1 MNVSGKE
8 IINKSELCSYMED
21 SAKQGKLIKG
31 TINGKDAYILVVN
44 ENNIICMEIEKGGF
58 IYTDAGTNKS
68 NKRQYIN
75 LPLPRNNKFMC
86 NNYSFRVICDGLLN
100 DDYIHKDRYIA
111 YRDGI
116 ETERKYTKK
125 ECYYRGIEYDK
136 DSPVYTIDY
145 LPSVIN
151 HINGDTEDNTDTN
164 LEVVSK
170 AMNSAHSRL
179 MSEIAYHRPE
189 LIITE
194 IDCQGN
200 KMHRFADKIGI
211 SCKQISSWN
220 ARYKNALIR
229 PFKNKDGE
237 WQSHFTSEDIEKMLK
252 YFESIRKY
260 M

>member
-8 IINKSELCSYMED
+8 IKNKSELCNYME
-21 SAKQGKLIKG
+21 SCLEQGKLIKG
-31 TINGKDAYILVVN
+31 TIDGKDVYMLVAN
-44 ENNIICMEIEKGGF
+44 KHNIICMEIHSGKF
-58 IYTDAGTNKS
+58 IYTDAGISKS

-75 LPLPRNNKFMC
+75 LPLQSNSKFMC

-116 ETERKYTKK
+116 ETEREYTKK

-194 IDCQGN
+194 TDCQGN
-200 KMHRFADKIGI
+200 KMHRFVDKIGI
-211 SCKQISSWN
+211 SCKQISNWN
-220 ARYKNALIR
+220 TRNKDCLIR

-237 WQSHFTSEDIEKMLK
+237 WQSHFTLEEINNMLE
-252 YFESIRKY
+252 YFESTRKY
-260 M
+260 I